1 MKIFS
6 LPFVLVFFLPVAI
19 VISCKKNDETDPCAD
34 FEKLGTKIL
43 VDGISQELSI
53 AQLVISSAFGTTYSM
68 QIAAI
73 TSDCNEYFVLSISVE
88 EGDNQKLNGTYQIKD
103 FFDAGENDAYGS
115 FTKQKV
121 SPTSQS
127 TTDLNS
133 GTLKVIDLTNKKY
146 NIDLSAKLVG
156 GGTVTFK
163 GDVQF

>member
-6 LPFVLVFFLPVAI
+6 LPFVLVFFLTVAI

-34 FEKLGTKIL
+34 FEKLGT
-43 VDGISQELSI
+43 
-53 AQLVISSAFGTTYSM
+53 
-68 QIAAI
+68 
-73 TSDCNEYFVLSISVE
+73 
-88 EGDNQKLNGTYQIKD
+88 
-103 FFDAGENDAYGS
+103 